1 MKLIV
6 NITSIILLIL
16 SASGSIEAQSQS
28 SNRGSQPAKLS
39 KVQFVDKSFMECIY
53 EHSNYDP
60 FFDETRIVDWI
71 LEIGR
76 KASRYGNYNEYRLD
90 SIFAADYNGK
100 PTYDEFDEVYKKVG
114 SCSLTETLKIFNEN
128 KLNHYEGIF
137 GDYYVYTEELP
148 EFDWKISNETDEI
161 CGYRCRKATAEF
173 RGRTWD
179 AWYAEELQISNGPLK
194 FGGLPGLILKI
205 EDEKKE
211 HIFEAIQLRK
221 SNKDF
226 GYQLR
231 SFRIPTDRKT
241 FNKMM
246 HDFRSDVSSFIAN
259 SPLAPK
265 NPDGTPAVP
274 PKRRLFYNPVEI
286 D

>member
-1 MKLIV
+1 
-6 NITSIILLIL
+6 
-16 SASGSIEAQSQS
+16 
-28 SNRGSQPAKLS
+28 
-39 KVQFVDKSFMECIY
+39 MECIY
-53 EHSNYDP
+53 EHSTYDP
-60 FFDETRIVDWI
+60 FFDETRIADWI
-71 LEIGR
+71 LEIGH
-76 KASRYGNYNEYRLD
+76 KASRYGNYNKYLLD
-90 SIFAADYNGK
+90 SIFVADYNGK
-100 PTYDEFDEVYKKVG
+100 PTLDEFDKVSDKVG
-114 SCSLTETLKIFNEN
+114 TCSLTETLKIFNED
-128 KLNHYEGIF
+128 KLNHYEDIF
-137 GDYYVYTEELP
+137 GDNYVYTEELP

-161 CGYRCRKATAEF
+161 CGYRCRRATAEF

-179 AWYAEELQISNGPLK
+179 AWYAEEIQISNGPLK

-226 GYQLR
+226 GYRLK
-231 SFRIPTDRKT
+231 SYRIPTDRKT

-246 HDFRSDVSSFIAN
+246 HDFRSDVSSFIVN

-265 NPDGTPAVP
+265 NPDGTPAVLS
-274 PKRRLFYNPVEI
+274 KRRLFYNPVEI

>member
-1 MKLIV
+1 MKIFY
-6 NITSIILLIL
+6 TLLFIFV
-16 SASGSIEAQSQS
+16 ASGCIEARSQP

-39 KVQFVDKSFMECIY
+39 KVQFVDKSFMECVY

-114 SCSLTETLKIFNEN
+114 SCSQTETLKILNEN

-161 CGYRCRKATAEF
+161 CGYRCRRATAEF

-179 AWYAEELQISNGPLK
+179 AWYAEEIQISNGPLK

-226 GYQLR
+226 GYRLK
-231 SFRIPTDRKT
+231 SYRIPTDRKT

-246 HDFRSDVSSFIAN
+246 HDFRSDVSSFIVN

-265 NPDGTPAVP
+265 NPDGTPAVLS
-274 PKRRLFYNPVEI
+274 KRRLFYNPVEI